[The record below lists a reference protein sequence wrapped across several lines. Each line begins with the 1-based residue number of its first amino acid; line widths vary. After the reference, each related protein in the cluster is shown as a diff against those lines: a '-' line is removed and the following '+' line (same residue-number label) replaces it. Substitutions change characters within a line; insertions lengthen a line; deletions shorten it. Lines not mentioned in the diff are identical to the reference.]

1 MQFIQFMQ
9 WEKDEVPE
17 PIQELMKQRDEL
29 RHKRKELIKQLK
41 ELVAELEGQ
50 PQRPDIGFPFNLL
63 VRFVYRALGTI
74 EALASRV
81 GHAFV
86 K

>member
-29 RHKRKELIKQLK
+29 RHKRKELIKELK
-41 ELVAELEGQ
+41 ELVAELEGR

-63 VRFVYRALGTI
+63 VRFVYKALGTI
-74 EALASRV
+74 EVLVERTIK
-81 GHAFV
+81 AFV

>member
-17 PIQELMKQRDEL
+17 PIQELLQQRAEL
-29 RHKRKELIKQLK
+29 RNKRKELIKELK
-41 ELVAELEGQ
+41 ELVTELEGR

-63 VRFVYRALGTI
+63 VRFVYKALGTI
-74 EALASRV
+74 EALVERTIK
-81 GHAFV
+81 AFV